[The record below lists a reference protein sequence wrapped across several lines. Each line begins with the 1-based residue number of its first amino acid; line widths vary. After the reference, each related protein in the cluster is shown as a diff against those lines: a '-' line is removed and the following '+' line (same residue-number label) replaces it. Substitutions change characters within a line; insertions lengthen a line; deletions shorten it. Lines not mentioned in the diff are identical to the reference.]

1 MRHQHSPSP
10 KNQATTPTTE
20 GASTRPTTSTPRSV
34 QTAFW
39 TPHDIH
45 SLQRNLGNRAVMRL
59 LGRTPKPL
67 IHRRKAP
74 QLQRFAVQIALDTA
88 DASKVGSIHIG
99 GRPENLFGSSM
110 GDHTTAWSVITA
122 GLREGIRGK
131 TITEA
136 IEHVASLVDDA
147 RDLPGYADKDD
158 VRVPEVH
165 QERVN
170 KADDDVTA
178 LYDVSD
184 DVDNQTLDFLQRFA
198 ASYIHLRHAIPLSA
212 AKFGRA
218 KGKGESRPIQ
228 LLIRHEQALKAGGDT
243 PSAVVLSDI
252 RMAMWNL
259 LDVDTIKQIAAA
271 APVTAKDNEN
281 LMGATRHPQ
290 ARGRYAA
297 LLEQHLKSLKSSF
310 PSVYAVCEINSKAA
324 LSKFMTRVGIAP
336 INKLLKDLE
345 DLLDGDTPTHYSA
358 LEEGTAHAVNDEEEQ
373 EIEDEEDTDF
383 SPDPLSSMA
392 VQLETNFVDMG
403 DGKRYFVKRLH
414 FGDRPPNTFR
424 GGMGDH
430 TTAWGVIVA
439 GVEQAVHSK
448 FIDAALVNMHRLVTE
463 MRQLPGALIDP
474 NTLPDRH
481 KDVLVAA
488 RNDLNALDPL
498 YNNPANT
505 NNLNFLQ
512 NYIRAYLME
521 RHATPLSAVKLGVAS
536 GKGESSRLRNLRDI
550 EDDLEYNDG
559 AETDESILA
568 KARADM
574 WDLLDI
580 VSVEAAAS
588 TKIPDRPTAPI
599 HPPEPSKT
607 KKTKHAKWKSAKLK
621 AEGVYNREMDEYVG
635 AKEELMGAETITAPV
650 NTFHSTKTMRA
661 ATMIKQHLLSL
672 ASAFP
677 LTYDASLIN
686 SKASFDKFAEKKDL
700 RDQFGVY
707 MALFNALGMLT
718 VADPT
723 VFSEYE
729 VAETRAAAVDEGE
742 FVPEEDNEA
751 YEEDEYSEEDLPK
764 SKKRTNNKKQRVG
777 NTKR

>member
-1 MRHQHSPSP
+1 MRSHVS
-10 KNQATTPTTE
+10 KNTPRQPIDS
-20 GASTRPTTSTPRSV
+20 STSDANAHLKRPTPRSTS
-34 QTAFW
+34 TAIW
-39 TPHDIH
+39 TPHELR
-45 SLQRNLGNRAVMRL
+45 SLQRSIGNHAVMRL
-59 LGRTPKPL
+59 LGKVPRAL
-67 IHRRKAP
+67 IHRRAAP
-74 QLQRFAVQIALDTA
+74 AIQRFAIQITLDTT
-88 DASKVGSIHIG
+88 DASKVGAIHIG

-131 TITEA
+131 TLTQA
-136 IEHVASLVDDA
+136 IQHVVSLVDDA
-147 RDLPGYADKDD
+147 RDLPGYDDKDD

-165 QERVN
+165 KNRVD

-198 ASYIHLRHAIPLSA
+198 SAYIHLRHAIPLSA

-218 KGKGESRPIQ
+218 KGKGESGPIQ

-243 PSAVVLSDI
+243 PSAVVLSDV

-259 LDVDTIKQIAAA
+259 LDVETIMQIAAA
-271 APVTAKDNEN
+271 NPVGDKAKEH
-281 LMGATRHPQ
+281 LMGATRHPT

-310 PSVYAVCEINSKAA
+310 PTLYAVCEIDSKAA
-324 LSKFMTRVGIAP
+324 LRTFMTRVGIAP
-336 INKLLKDLE
+336 IAKLLKDLE
-345 DLLDGDTPTHYSA
+345 DLLDDDAPAHFSA
-358 LEEGTAHAVNDEEEQ
+358 LEQGTAVAVDEENE

-403 DGKRYFVKRLH
+403 DGKRYYVKSLH

-430 TTAWGVIVA
+430 TTAWGVIIA

-448 FIDAALVNMHRLVTE
+448 FIDAALVNVHRLVTD

-498 YNNPANT
+498 YNNPARAND
-505 NNLNFLQ
+505 LNYLQ

-536 GKGESSRLRNLRDI
+536 GKGESSRLRNLREI

-559 AETDESILA
+559 DDTDEAALA

-574 WDLLDI
+574 WDLFDI
-580 VSVEAAAS
+580 ASVEAAAS
-588 TKIPDRPTAPI
+588 TKLPDRPTAPV
-599 HPPEPSKT
+599 HPPEPSQT
-607 KKTKHAKWKSAKLK
+607 KKGKHAKWKSAKLK
-621 AEGVYNREMDEYVG
+621 AEGVFNHEMDEYIG
-635 AKEELMGAETITAPV
+635 ATEELMGAETITAPP
-650 NTFHSTKTMRA
+650 NTFHSTKSMRA

-672 ASAFP
+672 ASALP
-677 LTYDASLIN
+677 LTYGASLMN

-707 MALFNALGMLT
+707 MALANDLGMLT
-718 VADPT
+718 EADPT

-729 VAETRAAAVDEGE
+729 VAETRAAAVEEGE
-742 FVPEEDNEA
+742 FVPDEDNEA
-751 YEEDEYSEEDLPK
+751 YEEDEYSEEVPK
-764 SKKRTNNKKQRVG
+764 SKKRTNNKKQRLD
-777 NTKR
+777 K